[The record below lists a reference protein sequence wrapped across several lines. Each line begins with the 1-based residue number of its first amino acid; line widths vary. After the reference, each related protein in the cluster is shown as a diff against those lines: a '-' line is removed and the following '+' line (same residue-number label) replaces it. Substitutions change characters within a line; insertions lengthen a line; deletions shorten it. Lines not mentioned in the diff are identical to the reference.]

1 MSWSYFT
8 LGNCR
13 DLNIMSLALNC
24 WFSQCYNTRIFI
36 NCKIVTILFCLLI
49 IQLPVYNRTITRF
62 IADDNVVYQW
72 VRWEIRLASDNSWAR
87 HHSKHVSWRSRW
99 IIFRV
104 HLNREWQFHAK
115 SKGVFIATQLNWTSW
130 KQRTAKSVV
139 FLFMTSRPTNWVNW
153 VSTFID
159 RWQLFTLW
167 TCRQLDVELNWVELC
182 RYKQP
187 LRCQSQAF
195 Q

>member
-1 MSWSYFT
+1 M
-8 LGNCR
+8 
-13 DLNIMSLALNC
+13 
-24 WFSQCYNTRIFI
+24 
-36 NCKIVTILFCLLI
+36 
-49 IQLPVYNRTITRF
+49 
-62 IADDNVVYQW
+62 ADNKVVYQR
-72 VRWEIRLASDNSWAR
+72 VRWEMRLASDNSWAR
-87 HHSKHVSWRSRW
+87 HRSKHVNWRSRW

-153 VSTFID
+153 VTTFID

-167 TCRQLDVELNWVELC
+167 TSIWVELSSVELC
-182 RYKQP
+182 RYKHP
-187 LRCQSQAF
+187 LTSWPMPFWLVLLTEHKDIRRDERGLPLPSCRTIVPVSWLLFSWLSMLPSFQSLSGNSLNALRAPYCF
-195 Q
+195 NI